1 MNNNTLLVK
10 VIFLSFFFLINPE
23 MFYAQQRQKKR
34 DQINYQSKN
43 ADSIISSI
51 KSRIARS
58 EYNNKKDLAELYW
71 QLGQA
76 YKEKG
81 MLDSSVTFLL
91 EGWDIAKTID
101 YKANFD
107 KYFASIAYRFWEK
120 GDYSKSLSYLLKAER
135 NIEDADSNRIKNIYN
150 IFGLTYTQL
159 GNYQLAEKYYLK
171 ALQTAK
177 NLEKNTYYGI
187 VNANLG
193 KLYYKQDKLDKALEY
208 YQKGSNIEV
217 EGNNHY
223 AAGRSF
229 AAMANIYLDKNNPEK
244 AKQMLEKA
252 QHHNNIANDKIGLCR
267 TYISMGKLF
276 LYNNSIP
283 GAKEYFR
290 KAEKLAK
297 DKGTNK
303 ELMKSYN
310 GLYETYSKEGAFEKA
325 FTYFQKYHELY
336 KKSYNVNEIIKA
348 EKLQHELNLQQEIN
362 KRQQNELENQKT
374 VNNLLIIILSLSV
387 ILAVILSLL
396 IIRGKRIRR
405 YLQNKN
411 EKINTQKNELQA
423 LNKELEVAKAK
434 TEESERLKDQFLRNM
449 SHEIRTPLNGIMGFS
464 SVIAENSTN
473 QEERAK
479 YHQMIE
485 KNAKTLLNTIDD
497 ILDIAKIKSQQVDIQ
512 KENINV
518 NSLLLELK
526 KMFFFDKSYQSAV
539 SLDIDPEVKEEENAF
554 IIYSDPYKLR
564 KILLAL
570 LDNSLKFTKE
580 GSINFGYRQE
590 NGYLRFFVADTGI
603 GISKSNKE
611 DIFNSFNQVESGLT
625 RSYSGVGLGLTI
637 AKSFVEILGGKIWF
651 ASEIKKGSTFY
662 FTIPLN

>member
-1 MNNNTLLVK
+1 ME
-10 VIFLSFFFLINPE
+10 IFLLCFISLIIIDLN
-23 MFYAQQRQKKR
+23 YAQHHQQPTTKE
-34 DQINYQSKN
+34 NYQVKKTDSAIRSLRFRIDQKRYSK
-43 ADSIISSI
+43 
-51 KSRIARS
+51 R
-58 EYNNKKDLAELYW
+58 KDLENIYW
-71 QLGQA
+71 QLGQL

-81 MLDSSVTFLL
+81 MLDSSVSCLL
-91 EGWDIAKTID
+91 KGWDIAKKIN

-107 KYFASIAYRFWEK
+107 KYFASIAYRYWEK
-120 GDYSKSLSYLLKAER
+120 GNYSKSLSYLLKAER
-135 NIEDADSNRIKNIYN
+135 NIGDADSNKIKNIYN

-171 ALQTAK
+171 ALKTAK
-177 NLEKNTYYGI
+177 KLGKSTYAGI

-193 KLYYKQDKLDKALEY
+193 KLYYKQNKLEESLRY
-208 YQKGSNIEV
+208 YEKGSKIEV
-217 EGNNHY
+217 KGNNHY

-229 AAMANIYLDKNNPEK
+229 AAMANIYLDKDDPEK
-244 AKQMLEKA
+244 AKLLLKKA
-252 QHHNNIANDKIGLCR
+252 QHHNSLANDKIGLCR
-267 TYISMGKLF
+267 TFTSLGNLS
-276 LYNNSIP
+276 LYKNNYLK
-283 GAKEYFR
+283 ATDYFQ

-297 DKGTNK
+297 EKGTNR
-303 ELMKSYN
+303 ELMKSYK
-310 GLYETYSKEGAFEKA
+310 GLYKTYSEEAEYNKA
-325 FTYFQKYHELY
+325 FSYFQKYHELY

-374 VNNLLIIILSLSV
+374 VNNLLIIILSLSI
-387 ILAVILSLL
+387 ILAFILSLL

-405 YLQNKN
+405 NLQDKN
-411 EKINTQKNELQA
+411 EKIKSQKNELQK
-423 LNKELEVAKAK
+423 LNNELEEAKAK

-473 QEERAK
+473 QEERAM

-497 ILDIAKIKSQQVDIQ
+497 ILDIAKIKSQQIDIQ

-526 KMFFFDKSYQSAV
+526 KMFFFDKSYQNTV
-539 SLDIDPEVKEEENAF
+539 NLDIDTEVKDEEDG
-554 IIYSDPYKLR
+554 IIIHTDPYKLR
-564 KILLAL
+564 KVLMAL
-570 LDNSLKFTKE
+570 LDNSLKFTRE
-580 GSINFGYRQE
+580 GNINFGYRQE

-625 RSYSGVGLGLTI
+625 RNYSGVGLGLTI

-651 ASEIKKGSTFY
+651 TSEINKGSTFY
-662 FTIPLN
+662 FTVPQN

>member
-1 MNNNTLLVK
+1 
-10 VIFLSFFFLINPE
+10 
-23 MFYAQQRQKKR
+23 
-34 DQINYQSKN
+34 
-43 ADSIISSI
+43 
-51 KSRIARS
+51 
-58 EYNNKKDLAELYW
+58 
-71 QLGQA
+71 
-76 YKEKG
+76 
-81 MLDSSVTFLL
+81 
-91 EGWDIAKTID
+91 
-101 YKANFD
+101 
-107 KYFASIAYRFWEK
+107 
-120 GDYSKSLSYLLKAER
+120 
-135 NIEDADSNRIKNIYN
+135 
-150 IFGLTYTQL
+150 
-159 GNYQLAEKYYLK
+159 
-171 ALQTAK
+171 
-177 NLEKNTYYGI
+177 
-187 VNANLG
+187 
-193 KLYYKQDKLDKALEY
+193 
-208 YQKGSNIEV
+208 
-217 EGNNHY
+217 
-223 AAGRSF
+223 
-229 AAMANIYLDKNNPEK
+229 MANIYLDKNNPEK
-244 AKQMLEKA
+244 AKQMLQKA

-267 TYISMGKLF
+267 TYISMGNLF

-283 GAKEYFR
+283 RAKEYFR

-297 DKGTNK
+297 EKGTNR

-310 GLYETYSKEGAFEKA
+310 GLYETYSKEGVFDQAFS
-325 FTYFQKYHELY
+325 YLLKYHDLY

-387 ILAVILSLL
+387 LLAVILSLL

-411 EKINTQKNELQA
+411 EKIKTQKNELQA
-423 LNKELEVAKAK
+423 LNNELEVAKAK

-554 IIYSDPYKLR
+554 NIYTDPYKLR

-570 LDNSLKFTKE
+570 LDNSLKFTKK
-580 GSINFGYRQE
+580 GSISFGYRQE
-590 NGYLRFFVADTGI
+590 NGYLRFFVSDTGI
-603 GISKSNKE
+603 GISKSNRE

-625 RSYSGVGLGLTI
+625 RSYSGIGLGLTI

-651 ASEIKKGSTFY
+651 ASEINKGSTFY

>member
-1 MNNNTLLVK
+1 MNNSKLLVK
-10 VIFLSFFFLINPE
+10 GFLLSIVFLVIGE
-23 MFYAQQRQKKR
+23 VFYAQQHQKKL
-34 DQINYQSKN
+34 DNTNYQSKKT
-43 ADSIISSI
+43 DSIINSL
-51 KSRIARS
+51 KSRIAQSR
-58 EYNNKKDLAELYW
+58 YNNKKDLSEIYW
-71 QLGQA
+71 QLGQK
-76 YKEKG
+76 YEDKG
-81 MLDSSVTFLL
+81 MLDSSITYLL
-91 EGWDIAKTID
+91 KGWNIAKKSN
-101 YKANFD
+101 YKTNFD
-107 KYFASIAYRFWEK
+107 KYFASIAYRYWEK

-135 NIEDADSNRIKNIYN
+135 NIELADSNRIKNIYN

-171 ALQTAK
+171 ALETAK
-177 NLEKNTYYGI
+177 NLGKSTYTGI

-193 KLYYKQDKLDKALEY
+193 KLYYKQNKLEEALKY
-208 YQKGSNIEV
+208 YEKGSKIEV
-217 EGNNHY
+217 KGNNHY

-229 AAMANIYLDKNNPEK
+229 ASMANIYLDKDEPEK
-244 AKQMLEKA
+244 AIQLLKKA
-252 QHHNNIANDKIGLCR
+252 QHHNNIADDKIGLCR
-267 TYISMGKLF
+267 TYISLGKLSF
-276 LYNNSIP
+276 YKNNHLK
-283 GAKEYFR
+283 AKEYFH
-290 KAEKLAK
+290 KAEKLAEE
-297 DKGTNK
+297 KGTNR
-303 ELMKSYN
+303 ELMKSFK
-310 GLYETYSKEGAFEKA
+310 GLYRTYSKESGYSKA
-325 FTYFQKYHELY
+325 FAYFQKYHELY

-387 ILAVILSLL
+387 VLAAILSLL
-396 IIRGKRIRR
+396 IIRGKRIRKN
-405 YLQNKN
+405 LQNKN
-411 EKINTQKNELQA
+411 KQIRTQKNELQT
-423 LNKELEVAKAK
+423 LNEELKKAKAK

-464 SVIAENSTN
+464 SVIAENSTD
-473 QEERAK
+473 QEERAM

-497 ILDIAKIKSQQVDIQ
+497 ILDIAKIKSQQIEVQ

-526 KMFFFDKSYQSAV
+526 KMFFFEKSFQSKVKLA
-539 SLDIDPEVKEEENAF
+539 IDPEIEDEKNGF
-554 IIYSDPYKLR
+554 IIHTDPYKLR

-580 GSINFGYRQE
+580 GSISFGYRRE
-590 NGYLRFFVADTGI
+590 NGYLRFFVVDTGI
-603 GISKSNKE
+603 GISKSNRE

-625 RSYSGVGLGLTI
+625 RTYSGVGLGLTI

-651 ASEIKKGSTFY
+651 ASEINKGSTFY